1 MAKKK
6 FVSFWDS
13 QQCIAVMCA
22 MNDHHAATGFG
33 ANIDTKCPICEAE
46 TMNYENR
53 MFHPKEAQCRTC
65 DASLQK
71 SISQFSKQAAD
82 Q

>member
-6 FVSFWDS
+6 LASFWNS

-22 MNDHHAATGFG
+22 MEEHHAKTRYG
-33 ANIDTKCPICEAE
+33 ANVDTKCPICEAE

-53 MFHPKEAQCRTC
+53 MFHVKEAQCRTC

-71 SISQFSKQAAD
+71 SIRQFSKQAVD

>member
-6 FVSFWDS
+6 LASFWNP
-13 QQCIAVMCA
+13 QQCIAVMLTI
-22 MNDHHAATGFG
+22 DEHHAATGFG
-33 ANIDTKCPICEAE
+33 ANVDTKCPICEAA

-53 MFHPKEAQCRTC
+53 LFRPKEAQCRTC

-71 SISQFSKQAAD
+71 SISQFSKQ
-82 Q
+82 